1 MTNSYIGIFDLL
13 AVSAN
18 MQQAAAGVPVMGA
31 PQTLDTVME
40 VDAANVMNLDTR
52 REDNSDALTG
62 HVEADTIYNLGALT
76 KFSIAFSRAEAQ
88 HFAFLYAYALGL
100 CTSTAWSAG
109 YKHVITP
116 ADPGVP
122 PFFTGAFR
130 YGKTIVK
137 GLFSDLLVSTVTST
151 FAKDKWLTLKADIAG
166 SGLYAS
172 TVIEETVTAAYDA
185 ASLTLAANG
194 VQGADA
200 PTRLSNVQRI
210 RVQDPVTLEWVQV
223 AFSAV
228 SGAVPAVITITAPG
242 AAVTATSYK
251 ILYDAVEPAWATFP
265 ARVVQSPLRVSNTV
279 MKLGGQWDPVGLAYL
294 GGYMLADEIE
304 SIEHTITNTDQ
315 VEMRIGGTGTYANYA
330 LRVDRKQALKL
341 TRQMRDYMLQNYI
354 GIGQGNAQ
362 TFAVRLTATGDSFA
376 TGQNYYV
383 DLVFPVVGVLSA
395 PLSIADKVVAE
406 AGDLL
411 PMYDPISG
419 YSVRVEIGDTVA
431 KYASLT

>member
-1 MTNSYIGIFDLL
+1 MNSYIGLFDLL

-18 MQQAAAGVPVMGA
+18 TQQSAMGS

-62 HVEADTIYNLGALT
+62 HVEADTIYSLGALS
-76 KFSIAFSRAEAQ
+76 KFSIAFSRGEAQ

-100 CTSTAWSAG
+100 CTDTAWGSG
-109 YKHVITP
+109 YKHLITP

-137 GLFSDLLVSTVTST
+137 ALFSDLLVSTVTST

-166 SGLYAS
+166 SGLFAS

-185 ASLTLAANG
+185 TSLTLAANG

-200 PTRLSNVQRI
+200 PTRLANVQRI
-210 RVQDPVTLEWVQV
+210 RVQDPVSQEWVQV
-223 AFSAV
+223 TPTAV
-228 SGAVPAVITITAPG
+228 SAAVPAVITITDVSPG
-242 AAVTATSYK
+242 QSASTIFK

-265 ARVVQSPLRVSNTV
+265 NRLIESPLRVSNTV

-294 GGYMLADEIE
+294 GGYTLADEIE

-315 VEMRIGGTGTYANYA
+315 VEMRIGGTGEYANYA
-330 LRVDRKQALKL
+330 LRVDRKQTLKL

-362 TFAVRLTATGDSFA
+362 TFAVRLTATGDLFA

-383 DLVFPVVGVLSA
+383 DMVFPVVGVLSA
-395 PLSIADKVVAE
+395 PISISDKVVAE

-419 YSVRVEIGDTVA
+419 YSVRVEVGNTGA
-431 KYASLT
+431 SYAAAA

>member
-1 MTNSYIGIFDLL
+1 MINSYIGIFDLL

-18 MQQAAAGVPVMGA
+18 VQQTVMGS

-62 HVEADTIYNLGALT
+62 HVEADTIYNLGALS

-100 CTSTAWSAG
+100 CTDTAWGSG

-137 GLFSDLLVSTVTST
+137 GLFSDLLISSVTST
-151 FAKDKWLTLKADIAG
+151 FAKDKWLTLKADING
-166 SGLYAS
+166 SGLFAS
-172 TVIEETVTAAYDA
+172 TVIEESVSADYNAT
-185 ASLTLAANG
+185 SLTLAANG

-223 AFSAV
+223 AYSAV
-228 SGAVPAVITITAPG
+228 SAATPAVITITAPG
-242 AAVTATSYK
+242 STATSTTYK
-251 ILYDAVEPAWATFP
+251 ILYDPIEPAWATFP
-265 ARVVQSPLRVSNTV
+265 NRLVESPLRVSNTV
-279 MKLGGQWDPVGLAYL
+279 MKLGGLWDPVGLNYL
-294 GGYMLADEIE
+294 GGYTLADEIE

-315 VEMRIGGTGTYANYA
+315 IEMRIGGTGEYANYA
-330 LRVDRKQALKL
+330 LRVDRKQTLKL

-376 TGQNYYV
+376 TGQNYHV
-383 DLVFPVVGVLSA
+383 DMVFPVVGVLSA
-395 PLSIADKVVAE
+395 PISIADKVVAE

-419 YSVRVEIGDTVA
+419 YSVRVEIGNTGPT
-431 KYASLT
+431 YAAT

>member
-1 MTNSYIGIFDLL
+1 MGSPNSYIGIFDLL

-18 MQQAAAGVPVMGA
+18 QQQSAMGA

-40 VDAANVMNLDTR
+40 VDASNVMNLDTR

-76 KFSIAFSRAEAQ
+76 KFSVSFTRAEAQ
-88 HFAFLYAYALGL
+88 HFAWLYAYALGL
-100 CTSTAWSAG
+100 CTDSDWGSG

-116 ADPGVP
+116 QNPGVP

-130 YGKTIVK
+130 YGQTIVK
-137 GLFSDLLVSTVTST
+137 GRFSDLLVSSVTST
-151 FAKDKWLTLKADIAG
+151 FAKDKWLALKADITG
-166 SGLYAS
+166 SGLFAS
-172 TVIEETVTAAYDA
+172 TVIEELITADWNAT
-185 ASLTLAANG
+185 SLTLAANG

-200 PTRLSNVQRI
+200 PARLANVQRI
-210 RVQDPVTLEWVQV
+210 RVQNPTTLEWDEVIPT
-223 AFSAV
+223 AV
-228 SGAVPAVITITAPG
+228 SGVVPAVITIPATGSA
-242 AAVTATSYK
+242 ATSTTFLV
-251 ILYDAVEPAWATFP
+251 LYDPVEPAWATFP
-265 ARVVQSPLRVSNTV
+265 ERLVESPLRVSNTV
-279 MKLGGQWDPVGLAYL
+279 MMLGGMWDPVGLNYL
-294 GGYMLADEIE
+294 GGYTLADEIE

-315 VEMRIGGTGTYANYA
+315 IEMRIGGTGLYANYA
-330 LRVDRKQALKL
+330 LRVDRKQTLKL

-354 GIGQGNAQ
+354 GIGEGNTQ

-383 DLVFPVVGVLSA
+383 DMVFPVVGVLSS
-395 PLSIADKVVAE
+395 PISIADKVVAE

-419 YSVRVEIGDTVA
+419 YSVRVEIGNAGAT
-431 KYASLT
+431 YAAVP